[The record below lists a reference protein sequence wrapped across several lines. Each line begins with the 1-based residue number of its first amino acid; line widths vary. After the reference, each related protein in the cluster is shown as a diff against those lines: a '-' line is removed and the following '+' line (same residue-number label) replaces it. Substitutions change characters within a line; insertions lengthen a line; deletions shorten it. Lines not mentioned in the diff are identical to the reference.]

1 MRAPRGYGS
10 IGTMARRW
18 QVITVEL
25 LGGRGIDL
33 DPPPGRD
40 LIAPPSTTFAEL
52 AHAIDLAFARWDR
65 AHHHEFTLADG
76 TRIIDDVAQRDLAA
90 RAATGG
96 PILDRVLP
104 GTTQV
109 KPLLERGDTM
119 RYVFDL
125 SDRWVYRCAITDK
138 ISVERLIGPRI
149 TGPQPIRGWG
159 DLPDQY
165 GRTRPDAERHR
176 GAGSRRV
183 DDEGGGAGGARPA
196 PEALESG
203 PSRRARRAAERAGA
217 PDRWDHPGC
226 EGRRDPR
233 DARGERG
240 RPRHLEFL
248 EEFGTPVAEPVDVGA
263 VRRARARRDIPSLVS
278 AITGA
283 DCRHALQQV
292 GACLAGAWRSS
303 DGPGHALREPMTAA
317 MLSAITQLGLRGWP
331 GDDVLAELIMA
342 RLRQER
348 PAGSPLPL
356 RLGALVT
363 SIAAAGQRD
372 GVWLDLD
379 TGVVWPASILAA
391 RAGRD
396 WAGPITPPVEGDAAL
411 GIAPGHRWLHLDES
425 DPGTAWSDRRAFI
438 AHLAGGRSEEEIINA
453 RALRRGAERGPEAF
467 YAAVVDRGLD
477 SLWLTFR
484 DDRRWGRA
492 RAALDAEGL
501 RPA

>member
-1 MRAPRGYGS
+1 
-10 IGTMARRW
+10 MARRW

-52 AHAIDLAFARWDR
+52 ARAIDLAFARWDR
-65 AHHHEFTLADG
+65 AHHHEFALADG
-76 TRIIDDVAQRDLAA
+76 TRVIDDVPHRDLAA
-90 RAATGG
+90 RAAIGG

-104 GTTQV
+104 GTTTV

-125 SDRWVYRCAITDK
+125 SDRWVYRCTVTDK
-138 ISVERLIGPRI
+138 ISVEQLIGPRI

-165 GRTRPDAERHR
+165 GRTRPDPERGR
-176 GAGSRRV
+176 SAGRREA
-183 DDEGGGAGGARPA
+183 DGDGDSGARPA
-196 PEALESG
+196 PEALEG
-203 PSRRARRAAERAGA
+203 RRSRRARRAAERAEA
-217 PDRWDHPGC
+217 RDRWDHPDR
-226 EGRRDPR
+226 EERRDPR
-233 DARGERG
+233 NPRGQWGE
-240 RPRHLEFL
+240 RPRHLAFL
-248 EEFGTPVAEPVDVGA
+248 EEFGAPVAEPVDVGA

-292 GACLAGAWRSS
+292 GACLAGTWRSS

-317 MLSAITQLGLRGWP
+317 MLSAITQLELRGWP

-342 RLRQER
+342 RLRGES

-363 SIAAAGQRD
+363 SVAAGGQRD

-379 TGVVWPASILAA
+379 TGVVWPASILAT

-396 WAGPITPPVEGDAAL
+396 WTRPVTPPLEGDAAL

-438 AHLAGGRSEEEIINA
+438 AHLGGGRTEEEIVNA

-467 YAAVVDRGLD
+467 YAAVADRGLD
-477 SLWLTFR
+477 SLWLAFR

-492 RAALDAEGL
+492 RAALAAEGL

>member
-52 AHAIDLAFARWDR
+52 ARAIDLAFARWDR
-65 AHHHEFTLADG
+65 AHHHEFALADG
-76 TRIIDDVAQRDLAA
+76 TRIIDDAPQRDLAT

-104 GTTQV
+104 GTTAV
-109 KPLLERGDTM
+109 KPLLGRGDTM

-125 SDRWVYRCAITDK
+125 SDRWVYRCTVTDK
-138 ISVERLIGPRI
+138 IGVDQLIGPRI

-165 GRTRPDAERHR
+165 GRIRPDAERHR
-176 GAGSRRV
+176 GAGGRRV
-183 DDEGGGAGGARPA
+183 DDEGNGAGGARPA
-196 PEALESG
+196 PEAFEPGS
-203 PSRRARRAAERAGA
+203 SRRARRAAERAEA
-217 PDRWDHPGC
+217 RDRRDQPDR
-226 EGRRDPR
+226 EEPR
-233 DARGERG
+233 APRGPRGERG

-248 EEFGTPVAEPVDVGA
+248 EEFGASVAEPVDVGA
-263 VRRARARRDIPSLVS
+263 VRRAWARRDIPSLVS
-278 AITGA
+278 ALTGA
-283 DCRHALQQV
+283 DCRHVLQQV
-292 GACLAGAWRSS
+292 GACLAGTWRASN
-303 DGPGHALREPMTAA
+303 GPGHALCEPMTAA
-317 MLSAITQLGLRGWP
+317 MLSTITQLELRGWP

-342 RLRQER
+342 RLRGER

-363 SIAAAGQRD
+363 SIAAGGQRD
-372 GVWLDLD
+372 GVWLDVD
-379 TGVVWPASILAA
+379 TGVVWPASILAT

-396 WAGPITPPVEGDAAL
+396 WTGPIAPPVEGDDAL
-411 GIAPGHRWLHLDES
+411 GIAPGHHWLHLDES
-425 DPGTAWSDRRAFI
+425 DPGAAWSDRRAFI
-438 AHLAGGRSEEEIINA
+438 AHVGGGRTEEEIVSA
-453 RALRRGAERGPEAF
+453 RALGRGAERGPEAF
-467 YAAVVDRGLD
+467 YAAVADRGLD
-477 SLWLTFR
+477 SLWLAFR

-492 RAALDAEGL
+492 RAALAAEGL

>member
-1 MRAPRGYGS
+1 
-10 IGTMARRW
+10 MARRW

-65 AHHHEFTLADG
+65 AHHHEFALADG
-76 TRIIDDVAQRDLAA
+76 TRIIDDVSQCDLAT

-104 GTTQV
+104 GTTAV
-109 KPLLERGDTM
+109 KPLLERGGTM

-125 SDRWVYRCAITDK
+125 SDRWVYRCAVTDK

-149 TGPQPIRGWG
+149 TCPQPIRGWG

-176 GAGSRRV
+176 G
-183 DDEGGGAGGARPA
+183 GGARPA
-196 PEALESG
+196 PEAFEPR
-203 PSRRARRAAERAGA
+203 PSRRARRAAERAEA
-217 PDRWDHPGC
+217 RYRWDRPDR
-226 EGRRDPR
+226 EERRDP
-233 DARGERG
+233 RGERG

-248 EEFGTPVAEPVDVGA
+248 EEFGAPVAEPVDVGA

-317 MLSAITQLGLRGWP
+317 MLSAITQLELRGWP

-342 RLRQER
+342 RLREER

-363 SIAAAGQRD
+363 SIVAGAQRD

-379 TGVVWPASILAA
+379 TGVVWPASILAT

-396 WAGPITPPVEGDAAL
+396 WTGPITPPVEGDAAL

-438 AHLAGGRSEEEIINA
+438 ALLGGGRTEEEIVNA
-453 RALRRGAERGPEAF
+453 RALGRGAERGPEAF

-477 SLWLTFR
+477 SLWLAFR

-492 RAALDAEGL
+492 RAALAAEGL